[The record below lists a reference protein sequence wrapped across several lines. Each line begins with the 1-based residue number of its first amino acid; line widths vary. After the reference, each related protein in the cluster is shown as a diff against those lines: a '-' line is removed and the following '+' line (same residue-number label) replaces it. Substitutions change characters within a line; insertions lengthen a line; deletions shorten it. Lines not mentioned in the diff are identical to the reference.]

1 MGWVWSPRSL
11 GRTPRGAGWPMRSDP
26 SASGAQPSRAKWL
39 LGAGFSF
46 CKRMTTA
53 PCNPFWWL
61 WWLCAGMG
69 LAPNLPRAYALG
81 GVGGETECCF
91 LQTVRKHS
99 MLYRTTELPGQA
111 RSGHVWN
118 KKRGGVAGQRC
129 VEPNA
134 EAKLHGIGDR
144 EGSIHSTTCGTCPN
158 TFVLECFL
166 SLALGICNVLSPTCG
181 ICIFILLRL

>member
-1 MGWVWSPRSL
+1 MLWPVYVVGWVWSPRSL

-26 SASGAQPSRAKWL
+26 SASGAQPSRGAKWL

-81 GVGGETECCF
+81 GVGGERECCF

-99 MLYRTTELPGQA
+99 PCFTELPNCRDRPEVAMCGT
-111 RSGHVWN
+111 
-118 KKRGGVAGQRC
+118 KRGAVW
-129 VEPNA
+129 P
-134 EAKLHGIGDR
+134 
-144 EGSIHSTTCGTCPN
+144 GSD
-158 TFVLECFL
+158 
-166 SLALGICNVLSPTCG
+166 ALSPMQKQSCTA
-181 ICIFILLRL
+181 